1 MKDKFMRNKSQGGE
15 RGAVLVE
22 FAILVPFLLLLLV
35 GVAEI
40 GYLYFHLNILNKSV
54 QDAALYFSDSS
65 RARKDGVYEEV
76 IDVSTAGNGSNL
88 TATQNLVIY
97 GTTCTS
103 PTVTCSNSYPCTSSS
118 TVACP
123 LLPNPANNYQ
133 TPIYPTS
140 PATNHIRVTA
150 VYNHQFMLGNLLNSM
165 CRLVG
170 GGNCFPNNQYTL
182 RASTVFRVE
191 GGST

>member
-1 MKDKFMRNKSQGGE
+1 MKDTSQRHE

-65 RARKDGVYEEV
+65 RARKDGVFEEV
-76 IDVSTAGNGSNL
+76 IDVSTAGNGTNKNAANNL
-88 TATQNLVIY
+88 AIY
-97 GTTCTS
+97 GKA
-103 PTVTCSNSYPCTSSS
+103 TVGDTPVPILPDGDDS
-118 TVACP
+118 TVMTVWVYCVADDGTTY
-123 LLPNPANNYQ
+123 ADQ
-133 TPIYPTS
+133 TCNAAI
-140 PATNHIRVTA
+140 NHIQVTA
-150 VYNHQFMLGNLLNSM
+150 VYNHPFMLGNLLNSM

-170 GGNCFPNNQYTL
+170 GGNCFPTNQYTL

-191 GGST
+191 GGTA